1 MLSLKNIKLST
12 RTALLFGSGLLMI
25 LGMSI
30 LLTRFFFLHEI
41 NALELKATI
50 AANRQAQQTIQIKL
64 DDMARRSGD
73 WAFWD
78 ETFEL
83 LTLGDADYYERNL
96 NADSLKIN
104 DVDLMVF
111 LSRNGDYVEGAQ
123 LNATADRSDPLSPA
137 LLTEL
142 LSAQGMGPS
151 LQQLLKTPQPV
162 LKSVAGIISLRGNP
176 MLTTLTPVTAG
187 NMSSDVGG
195 WMIWAKSI
203 HHFFPQRYETVLQHD
218 TQLLSI
224 MPGALPQTIADAL
237 FRQKLS
243 YAEQLSDE
251 QITVFSI
258 LPDLHQQ
265 PAAILKVTAP
275 REYYQSSKSALLLL
289 AIFCL
294 LGGIL
299 ISLLFFRE
307 LRRSLGTRLHILEEG
322 LKRLAQNDYTQPL
335 RQDDA
340 QDEIS
345 MISRVVNNLLTTKL
359 ETHDALEEV
368 ENKLQA
374 VYENARQ
381 PMLITHEKRVL
392 SANQAAATMLGYDSM
407 GDLIGR
413 HLDNLLYTAG
423 TPSADCARF
432 YQQIAAKEYNFEWNI
447 AGHSGRL
454 VPCELHITPI
464 DHQGRQALLIS
475 MNDISERRLQ
485 ETKIR
490 QLVFNDSLTGLS
502 NRYALIQ
509 RMQPVLKQLTDNH
522 RFALLYINLTRF
534 RAINDT
540 FGHEIGDGVIKTIAL
555 RLEQEYAASGP
566 ATLARIGGDEFVIFI
581 PQIATVYQPVRL
593 SHKIQHRLLQPLII
607 DGVSLEISTTI
618 SVIIGGKEYKTVEDV
633 LRCADFA
640 MSKASKKQSKRIQV
654 FSHRMYQEALET
666 LAIQRDLPSAIR
678 NGQIKPVFQ
687 PIVCCD
693 SGEIVGFEALA
704 RWQHKERG
712 AISPCRFIP
721 MAEESNLIVE
731 LGEQVLTQACQF
743 IQHLNQ
749 MRSDQQKPALSVHVN
764 FSAHHFSSTALLDN
778 LVSTLEKTQLSPEQL
793 VIEIT
798 ESMLIERPAESVK
811 RMEQIKQLGVNLA
824 LDDFGTGYSAL
835 NTLCQY
841 PLDVVKLDRSF
852 VLRLMDGQQGEALVR
867 AIINMAKDLNLPMVA
882 EGVETHEQMLKIKA
896 LGVSEIQ
903 GFYYYRPMPAE
914 EVFALFEK
922 NAADKTSL

>member
-1 MLSLKNIKLST
+1 M
-12 RTALLFGSGLLMI
+12 
-25 LGMSI
+25 
-30 LLTRFFFLHEI
+30 
-41 NALELKATI
+41 
-50 AANRQAQQTIQIKL
+50 
-64 DDMARRSGD
+64 
-73 WAFWD
+73 
-78 ETFEL
+78 
-83 LTLGDADYYERNL
+83 
-96 NADSLKIN
+96 
-104 DVDLMVF
+104 
-111 LSRNGDYVEGAQ
+111 
-123 LNATADRSDPLSPA
+123 
-137 LLTEL
+137 
-142 LSAQGMGPS
+142 
-151 LQQLLKTPQPV
+151 
-162 LKSVAGIISLRGNP
+162 
-176 MLTTLTPVTAG
+176 
-187 NMSSDVGG
+187 
-195 WMIWAKSI
+195 
-203 HHFFPQRYETVLQHD
+203 
-218 TQLLSI
+218 
-224 MPGALPQTIADAL
+224 
-237 FRQKLS
+237 
-243 YAEQLSDE
+243 
-251 QITVFSI
+251 
-258 LPDLHQQ
+258 
-265 PAAILKVTAP
+265 
-275 REYYQSSKSALLLL
+275 
-289 AIFCL
+289 
-294 LGGIL
+294 
-299 ISLLFFRE
+299 
-307 LRRSLGTRLHILEEG
+307 
-322 LKRLAQNDYTQPL
+322 
-335 RQDDA
+335 
-340 QDEIS
+340 
-345 MISRVVNNLLTTKL
+345 
-359 ETHDALEEV
+359 
-368 ENKLQA
+368 
-374 VYENARQ
+374 
-381 PMLITHEKRVL
+381 
-392 SANQAAATMLGYDSM
+392 
-407 GDLIGR
+407 
-413 HLDNLLYTAG
+413 
-423 TPSADCARF
+423 
-432 YQQIAAKEYNFEWNI
+432 
-447 AGHSGRL
+447 
-454 VPCELHITPI
+454 
-464 DHQGRQALLIS
+464 
-475 MNDISERRLQ
+475 
-485 ETKIR
+485 
-490 QLVFNDSLTGLS
+490 FNDSLTGLS

-555 RLEQEYAASGP
+555 RLEQEYDASGP

-749 MRSDQQKPALSVHVN
+749 MRSAQQKPALSVHVN

-778 LVSTLEKTQLSPEQL
+778 LVSTLEKTKLSPEQL